1 MMILTRNYELP
12 GRLPCECCPPW
23 MMDGAIE
30 AATRSGGKTKAKSAS
45 HAAPKAKARKPA
57 AAPSPNSIDVHHH
70 ISPPA
75 YIKAIGPEN
84 MVNSYP
90 ASRTAAY
97 DWTPAMSI
105 EMMDKG
111 GTATAITSL
120 YSATFLAEHPER
132 RRLAREANEY
142 AADMKRDYPGRFGS
156 FAVLPMPDVDGT
168 LREIEY
174 AMDVLKA
181 DGVYMV
187 TSYDNKWL
195 GHPSFA
201 PVWAELNRRKATLY
215 THPTVPHF
223 LEDLITDIPDT
234 AIEINTD
241 TTRSIADVI
250 FSGTAGRSP
259 DVNVIWSHGGGT
271 LLPIIERFIRLAH
284 RPQLAAR
291 LPHGL
296 MHEIRRFYYDVAQV
310 AHPVPMAAMKTM
322 LPLSQILFG
331 TDFTFRTATEI
342 SAGLAECKLTPRE
355 WRAIH
360 RDNAAK
366 LFPQFAKLPAGR

>member
-1 MMILTRNYELP
+1 MMILTRRTELP
-12 GRLPCECCPPW
+12 SRLPCTCCPPW
-23 MMDGAIE
+23 APGHAID
-30 AATRSGGKTKAKSAS
+30 AATRAKARAKAAARS
-45 HAAPKAKARKPA
+45 APKAKARRRA
-57 AAPSPNSIDVHHH
+57 APPSPNSIDVHHH

-97 DWTPAMSI
+97 DWTPAMAI
-105 EMMDKG
+105 EMMDRG

-120 YSATFLAEHPER
+120 YSATHLAEHPER
-132 RRLAREANEY
+132 RRLAREANEF
-142 AADMKRDYPGRFGS
+142 AASMARDYPGRFGS
-156 FAVLPMPDVDGT
+156 FAALPMPDIDGT

-174 AMDVLKA
+174 ALDVLKA

-187 TSYDNKWL
+187 TSYDGKWL
-195 GHPSFA
+195 GDPSFA

-241 TTRSIADVI
+241 TTRSIANVI
-250 FSGTAGRSP
+250 FSGTAARSP
-259 DVNVIWSHGGGT
+259 NVDVIWSHGGGT
-271 LLPIIERFIRLAH
+271 LLPVIERFIRLAH

-291 LPHGL
+291 LPKGF
-296 MHEIRRFYYDVAQV
+296 MHEVQRFYYDVAQV
-310 AHPVPMAAMKTM
+310 AHPVPMAALKTM
-322 LPLSQILFG
+322 VPLSQILFG

-342 SAGLAECKLTPRE
+342 SAGLAQSNLTAAE
-355 WRAIH
+355 LRAIH
-360 RDNAAK
+360 RDNAVK
-366 LFPQFAKLPAGR
+366 LFPQFGKLPG